1 MAHPRGIAAIKAD
14 YDQLISLQAAAS
26 RLSVD
31 KRTIRRRIAD
41 GVLPAYTVAGTRTVR
56 VRESDVEALLQPIP
70 TVDGAA

>member
-1 MAHPRGIAAIKAD
+1 VAHPRDLAAIKAD
-14 YDQLISLQAAAS
+14 YDRLISPQAAAS

-56 VRESDVEALLQPIP
+56 VRESDVEALLQPVP